1 MACFVDPHDSLQ
13 KHPAPLG
20 TAWKNQEPGQP
31 SARSSTSE
39 GPRRPPTGV
48 PAREDT
54 VVEEEAW

>member
-13 KHPAPLG
+13 KHPTPLG
-20 TAWKNQEPGQP
+20 TAWKNREPGQP